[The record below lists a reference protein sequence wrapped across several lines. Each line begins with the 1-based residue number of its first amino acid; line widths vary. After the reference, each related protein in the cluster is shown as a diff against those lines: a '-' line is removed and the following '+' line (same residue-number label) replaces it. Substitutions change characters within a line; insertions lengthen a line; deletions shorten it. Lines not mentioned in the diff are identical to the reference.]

1 MCRLSHTG
9 TSQYEFLRSP
19 SPALHRSYTPPAPLL
34 MLLVWTCH
42 HVCTLIKLSLCVCVC
57 VCVRVRVRVCVCVF
71 ERQRERE
78 RKNER
83 ERERNDEISGDCQ
96 HHIISCFLVS
106 YGGAGCSQ
114 PHYWIT

>member
-1 MCRLSHTG
+1 M
-9 TSQYEFLRSP
+9 Q
-19 SPALHRSYTPPAPLL
+19 PLL
-34 MLLVWTCH
+34 LSIQWDS
-42 HVCTLIKLSLCVCVC
+42 HVLPLHGVCVCVC
-57 VCVRVRVRVCVCVF
+57 VCVYCMCMCKCMCVCVHVCVCECVF

>member
-1 MCRLSHTG
+1 MKCTGGVWIWCVALSVFDMRLGMSVNL
-9 TSQYEFLRSP
+9 S
-19 SPALHRSYTPPAPLL
+19 
-34 MLLVWTCH
+34 
-42 HVCTLIKLSLCVCVC
+42 VCNFVYHNVSVSLCYVCVC
-57 VCVRVRVRVCVCVF
+57 VCVCVCVF

-78 RKNER
+78 RENER